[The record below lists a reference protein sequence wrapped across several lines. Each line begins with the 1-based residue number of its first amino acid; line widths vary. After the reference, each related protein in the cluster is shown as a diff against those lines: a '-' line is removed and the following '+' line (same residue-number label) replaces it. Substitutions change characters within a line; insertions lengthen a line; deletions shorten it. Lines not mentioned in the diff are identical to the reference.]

1 MHNIACAAVL
11 CGVWPVFCH
20 PIKLE
25 RANPE
30 GLGWGHVLKKKKE
43 KKKSKG
49 DYCSSVQL
57 KQGFLRPW
65 ITQQC
70 QHGPLT

>member
-1 MHNIACAAVL
+1 MHNLVCAAVF

-25 RANPE
+25 RANPKRV
-30 GLGWGHVLKKKKE
+30 GWGHVFLKRE
-43 KKKSKG
+43 KSKG

-57 KQGFLRPW
+57 KQGFLQLW